1 MMNKRAVGTGKED
14 EAARFLQECG
24 LKIRELNFR
33 NRFGE
38 IDIIASDGE
47 YIVFVEV
54 KYRNGESFGNPLDSV
69 GYNKQ
74 KTICKVSEVYIR
86 VNGDDFDA
94 PIRYDVIAVQSCED
108 GMVKVKWL
116 KNAVEYVL

>member
-54 KYRNGESFGNPLDSV
+54 KYRKTAAKGHPEEAVDFRKAKVISKVADYYMVCKKLPSDTKVRFDVVAIEGDQIRWHKNAFG
-69 GYNKQ
+69 
-74 KTICKVSEVYIR
+74 YIR
-86 VNGDDFDA
+86 
-94 PIRYDVIAVQSCED
+94 
-108 GMVKVKWL
+108 
-116 KNAVEYVL
+116 